1 MKECANPAHATPCVN
16 LATVSAKDITKLP
29 KVPTKGQSVV
39 RWQESDVGTGCDAR
53 AFSTQHLSYTQ
64 FSSYAGCSLL
74 QQTFSGKAAAVSIE
88 THDLGSPDVVKED
101 TFHLEIG
108 VTSKQQGNREGTQ
121 KDQLKY
127 RSLSCWYYKETE
139 FPVHR
144 HLVSFESQ

>member
-1 MKECANPAHATPCVN
+1 M
-16 LATVSAKDITKLP
+16 
-29 KVPTKGQSVV
+29 
-39 RWQESDVGTGCDAR
+39 GTGCDSR

-74 QQTFSGKAAAVSIE
+74 QQTFPGKAAAVSME
-88 THDLGSPDVVKED
+88 THDLGSPDAVKEVLQD

-127 RSLSCWYYKETE
+127 RSLSC
-139 FPVHR
+139 
-144 HLVSFESQ
+144 

>member
-1 MKECANPAHATPCVN
+1 MKECANPAHATPWVN

-29 KVPTKGQSVV
+29 KVPTKGQSAV
-39 RWQESDVGTGCDAR
+39 RWQESGVGTGCDSR

-74 QQTFSGKAAAVSIE
+74 LQTFPGKAAKVSME
-88 THDLGSPDVVKED
+88 THDLGGPDAAKEVLQD

-108 VTSKQQGNREGTQ
+108 VTGKQQGNREGTQ

-127 RSLSCWYYKETE
+127 RSLSCWC
-139 FPVHR
+139 
-144 HLVSFESQ
+144 